1 MSLSPVDLLPAG
13 LDPVAALLLIALS
26 LFTSGVTATF
36 GLGGGSLMIAA
47 IALIFPPAIAVPVHG
62 LVQLGSNAGR
72 AVMMRAFVQGRFAL
86 FFVAGSVPGAFVGAG
101 IATWLPPAVLSI
113 AIAGFILWSAWA
125 PQPRAEARGPAA
137 TAVAGLLT
145 AILGMVTG
153 ISGPVVAAFLRFLP
167 DRRQIIATHALL
179 MTAQNGLKAVA
190 FAAFGFAFAPY
201 LPLVAAMI
209 LSGLVG
215 TAIGGRL
222 LSALP
227 EQRFRLGF
235 KLLLTVSALAL
246 LRDAFV

>member
-1 MSLSPVDLLPAG
+1 VSLTDLLPPG
-13 LDPVAALLLIALS
+13 LDPLVALLLIALS

-47 IALIFPPAIAVPVHG
+47 IALVFPPAVAVPVHG

-72 AVMMRAFVQGRFAL
+72 AVMMRAFAQRRFAL
-86 FFVAGSVPGAFVGAG
+86 YFVAGSIPGAFVGAG
-101 IATWLPPAVLSI
+101 IATWLPPAVLST
-113 AIAGFILWSAWA
+113 AIAAFILWSAWA

-137 TAVAGLLT
+137 TVLAGLAT

-153 ISGPVVAAFLRFLP
+153 IGGPLVAAFLRFLP

-179 MTAQNGLKAVA
+179 MTTQNLLKAVA
-190 FAAFGFAFAPY
+190 FATFGFVFAPY

-227 EQRFRLGF
+227 EHGFRLGF
-235 KLLLTVSALAL
+235 RLLLTFSATAL
-246 LRDAFV
+246 LWDAFL